1 MLVLVQRAQQT
12 DEEILGM
19 SFNITIILS
28 VLHRVLSPIQIMRM
42 PTYAIW
48 AYYESDVPNIPY

>member
-28 VLHRVLSPIQIMRM
+28 VLQSII
-42 PTYAIW
+42 TYSDYEDAYAIW
-48 AYYESDVPNIPY
+48 AYYDNDVPNIPC